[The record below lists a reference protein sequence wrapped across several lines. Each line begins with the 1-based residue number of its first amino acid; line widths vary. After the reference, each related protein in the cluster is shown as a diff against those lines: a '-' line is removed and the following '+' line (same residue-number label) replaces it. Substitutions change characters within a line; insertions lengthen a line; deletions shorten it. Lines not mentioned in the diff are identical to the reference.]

1 MPSMAFTLRDADRSQ
16 PVAPRL
22 YRLLRERIIRGDLL
36 PGVRLSEVETASE
49 YDVSRQPVREAF
61 IKLAEEGL
69 VEIRPQRGTFVSRI
83 YVPAV
88 MSARFVREAV
98 EADIVR
104 ILAAQADEAFMAH
117 LRAQLAD
124 QQAAVESED
133 PQKFLALDEIF
144 HRTLATKSGHAASW
158 DVLQPLKTQ
167 MDRVRHLSAHSFP
180 LRELLAQHGEVVAAI
195 ASGSVSG
202 ADSAMRGH
210 LRKIIDDLPQII
222 ASQPAYFDGAD
233 EDRQ

>member
-1 MPSMAFTLRDADRSQ
+1 MSIATLTLRDHDRSQ

-22 YRLLRERIIRGDLL
+22 YRLLRERIVRGDLL
-36 PGVRLSEVETASE
+36 PGTRLSEVEMAGE

-83 YVPAV
+83 HVPAV

-104 ILAAQADEAFMAH
+104 ILADSTDGTFISH
-117 LRAQLAD
+117 LRSLLLE
-124 QQAAVESED
+124 QQAAVDSGD
-133 PQKFLALDEIF
+133 PQKFLVLDETF
-144 HRTLATKSGHAASW
+144 HRTMATKAGHAASW
-158 DVLQPLKTQ
+158 DILQPLKTQ

-180 LRELLAQHGEVVAAI
+180 LRELLAQHGEVVDAI
-195 ASGSVSG
+195 ASGSGSE
-202 ADSAMRGH
+202 ADRAMRGH

-222 ASQPAYFDGAD
+222 AAQPAYFEGT
-233 EDRQ
+233 EGERP

>member
-1 MPSMAFTLRDADRSQ
+1 MALTLRDADRSQ

-22 YRLLRERIIRGDLL
+22 YRLLRERVVRGDLL
-36 PGVRLSEVETASE
+36 PGTRLSEVEMAGE
-49 YDVSRQPVREAF
+49 YAVSRQPVREAF

-83 YVPAV
+83 HVPAV

-104 ILAAQADEAFMAH
+104 ILADHADAAFIGRLRAH
-117 LRAQLAD
+117 LTE
-124 QQAAVESED
+124 QQAAVESGD
-133 PQKFLALDEIF
+133 PQRFLVLDEAF
-144 HRTLATKSGHAASW
+144 HRMLATKAGHAASW

-167 MDRVRHLSAHSFP
+167 MDRVRHLSAHAFP
-180 LRELLAQHGEVVAAI
+180 LRELLAQHGEVVEAI
-195 ASGSVSG
+195 TSGSATG
-202 ADSAMRGH
+202 ADRAMRGH

-222 ASQPAYFDGAD
+222 AAQPAFFEGVEEANI
-233 EDRQ
+233 

>member
-1 MPSMAFTLRDADRSQ
+1 MSNMALTSRDANRSQ

-22 YRLLRERIIRGDLL
+22 YRLLRERVVRGDLL
-36 PGVRLSEVETASE
+36 PGIRLSEVEMAGE
-49 YDVSRQPVREAF
+49 YAVSRQPVREAF

-83 YVPAV
+83 HVPAA

-104 ILAAQADEAFMAH
+104 ILADHADATFIGRLRAH
-117 LRAQLAD
+117 LTE
-124 QQAAVESED
+124 QQAAVESGD
-133 PQKFLALDEIF
+133 PQRFLVLDEAF
-144 HRTLATKSGHAASW
+144 HRMLATKAGHAASW

-167 MDRVRHLSAHSFP
+167 MDRVRHLSAHAFP
-180 LRELLAQHGEVVAAI
+180 LRELLAQHGEVVEAI
-195 ASGSVSG
+195 ASGSVTG
-202 ADSAMRGH
+202 ADRAMRGH

-222 ASQPAYFDGAD
+222 AAQPAFFEGA
-233 EDRQ
+233 EEANI